1 MKKGELASIYWRV
14 YDDTDVEIA
23 DTEQEAT
30 DKYGLVEYGVV
41 RLTDGAV
48 IWFDNNDSCYINN
61 YAGQA
66 IVWEDGEE
74 PCYDDGTPIDWGDE
88 LNYL

>member
-1 MKKGELASIYWRV
+1 MKIGKLASDYWRA
-14 YDDTDVEIA
+14 YDDTEVEITSIA
-23 DTEQEAT
+23 QEAT
-30 DKYGLVEYGVV
+30 DKYGITEYGVV
-41 RLTDGAV
+41 RLSDGAV

-61 YAGQA
+61 YAERA

-74 PCYDDGTPIDWGDE
+74 PRYDDGTPIDWGDE